1 MYWIFVSLSLVIT
14 ERWLSI
20 ASEMPPRIIS
30 SKYFRCSQQI
40 WLNIV
45 HLKMLETEED
55 VALIYVLLN
64 EKSKQKKIKK
74 KDRVREIYKKHES
87 LVTCQNLVQELNLV
101 TGNIIS
107 SMHNFSMFNYEV
119 ILFLQVPVLYTFQI
133 TSCQLFRSIVRIP

>member
-1 MYWIFVSLSLVIT
+1 
-14 ERWLSI
+14 
-20 ASEMPPRIIS
+20 
-30 SKYFRCSQQI
+30 
-40 WLNIV
+40 
-45 HLKMLETEED
+45 MLETEED
-55 VALIYVLLN
+55 VALFYVLLN